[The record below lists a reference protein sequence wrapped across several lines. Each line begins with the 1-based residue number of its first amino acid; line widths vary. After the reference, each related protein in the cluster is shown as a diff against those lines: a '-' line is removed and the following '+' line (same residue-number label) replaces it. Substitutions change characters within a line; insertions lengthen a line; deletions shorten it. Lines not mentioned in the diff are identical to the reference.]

1 MQLGDEEHSSSVR
14 ERPHI
19 MEILGIKAIHSP
31 LPFSEGDSFS
41 EGHAFRSG

>member
-1 MQLGDEEHSSSVR
+1 MQLGDEEHNSSVR

-31 LPFSEGDSFS
+31 LPFSK
-41 EGHAFRSG
+41 GHAFRSG